1 MSSTTSFV
9 AELLVS
15 VLDFKQTE
23 FEENWTEVF
32 APPVPTQR
40 SVAFL
45 GLSFFRP
52 LQTSHTGDV
61 IVSGR
66 QSYMCVV
73 RNGGDTDMR
82 KCDANLRARDSH
94 GGNRRA
100 RGRGKGVDTRT
111 RNFGGSGCAGRGGG
125 GDYDVRLQRKSK

>member
-1 MSSTTSFV
+1 MSV
-9 AELLVS
+9 V
-15 VLDFKQTE
+15 DFTQTE

-100 RGRGKGVDTRT
+100 RGRGRGWTREPGILVVVGALVVVVAAIT
-111 RNFGGSGCAGRGGG
+111 MFACSAKANNNKIAI
-125 GDYDVRLQRKSK
+125 RLSA

>member
-100 RGRGKGVDTRT
+100 RGRRKGVDTRT